1 MTAPNNGAPQPSIF
15 TSGEEGFQRL
25 RVDQGQTSFFE
36 GREFRLVRKLVVAA
50 GTPFVIRFT
59 SAVDFILLEQSLSVS
74 VGDLEFY
81 AFRETQGSP
90 SGSFTALAVP
100 PIGKNIGATYRRYNG
115 ARYATGVALASG
127 GDFTPTDANVYADY
141 DRAKT
146 SGATAQQTSV
156 QGGDD
161 TVRYLAAGTY
171 YLKFTSTS
179 GTSEGRFSLAWEE
192 RP

>member
-1 MTAPNNGAPQPSIF
+1 MTAPNNGGIQPALI
-15 TSGEEGFQRL
+15 TSTEEGFGRL

-59 SAVDFILLEQSLSVS
+59 STVDFILLEQSLSVS

-81 AFRETQGSP
+81 AFRETQGAP
-90 SGSFTALAVP
+90 SGSWASLVVP
-100 PIGKNIGATYRRYNG
+100 PIGKNISSKYRPYYG
-115 ARYATGVALASG
+115 ARYASSVSLASG
-127 GDFTPTDANVYADY
+127 GDFTPTDAAVYADY

-146 SGATAQQTSV
+146 SGATAQQVSV

-171 YLKFTSTS
+171 YLKIISTT